1 MTDDGSPELSV
12 GFSIESGNSEEQLRQ
27 IQQAMNTAERGVVG
41 SAGRIEQ
48 ATQGMVKADAA
59 VAGFTLTANASSRA
73 AATIARDR
81 AQIEKTGEGLVRSLE
96 RQNATFGMTKSEI
109 QAARVEAAA
118 FAAQEKGLT
127 ELAARLRAEQTLL
140 NDRMAFGTKQ
150 HGAMATAAGRNGFA
164 LKQVAIQIPD
174 IVQGLLTGQ
183 KPMTVFIQQGGQIAQ
198 VAQMAEGGMKGFARE
213 LSGAALRF
221 APFAVSAAAAAG
233 GFALFVRWINQ
244 GVTNDQLTRDLGKI
258 TGGAN
263 ATRAEL
269 YKLKDETVTW
279 GDVTKAT
286 FSIVGKDIQASFVG
300 DVKGMSK
307 GVKATLDDLTGYA
320 KSALAGIYAGLAG
333 TRSYLGA
340 IEKGG
345 VLGLAKMAIGEGDPQ
360 LLEKTYGAAY
370 KQADGYLT
378 KLGARIRTQS
388 ITNARSRIADKV
400 GFNAPKDTTD
410 KHAEALA
417 RATEAT
423 EAQIRNLYSLSA
435 AYQESGAA
443 ALIAEARLKAE
454 SQAIRQRAD
463 VEAAVARQV
472 RLAVAERVSDADKG
486 TASLLDQARVQELVN
501 EQITAGIIPAERANE
516 AIRDRLA
523 DLPLLAAAEA
533 ARRVGDV
540 NGADAAVGAL
550 NRQHDARVR
559 LTDVETSGAIR
570 IAMANGQNRIDMLQ
584 EETRLIGASEPVRVR
599 ALAIMEATQQAAAK
613 EWAGPKAE
621 AWIQQQGAIA
631 EATANL
637 SIGQRRYNDELS
649 FTADRLDLIAQ
660 NASDAAR
667 GMADAFGDTG
677 RALGGM
683 VSIFAD
689 FEARQARALLVRKQ
703 NINAGADAE
712 RENAKFAIAQST
724 AQIGMFGDLTS
735 AAKGFFDEKSK
746 GYAAL
751 QTAEKAFR
759 AVEFALSV
767 RSMAQD
773 VIETGSKIA
782 SSGARAAANAVE
794 AVAKAIASLPFPAN
808 IAAGAATAAALAAI
822 GISIVGGFGGSKSN
836 LERPNEGTGTVFG
849 DPSAKSESLKRSIDA
864 LREVDLLTS
873 VYAREMASSLRS
885 IESSIG
891 GFAAQ
896 ILRAGDVNADV
907 KVNEGFQ
914 KNLVG
919 SVLSKIPLI
928 GGILGGLF
936 GSKTEVT
943 GSGLYAKGQTLDS
956 ILRGGFD
963 ASYYSDVKKS
973 SKFLG
978 ITTGSKTSTQYTG
991 ASGELE
997 GQFTLILRQFND
1009 AITAAADPLGQSA
1022 DAFQSRLNGFV
1033 VNIGKVDLK
1042 GLTGEQIEE
1051 KLEAIFGAA
1060 ADNMANAAFPGL
1072 SRFQRAGEGAFETL
1086 TRVAS
1091 TVEAVTTAL
1100 SLMGGSSRDLGIDI
1114 KVALADQFDSVS
1126 DFTSAVSAYADAFYT
1141 QEEKQA
1147 AQAAQMNRVFAS
1159 LGLSMP
1165 GSLAAFRNLV
1175 EAQDLATVSGR
1186 STYAA
1191 LLNLAPAFADLEK
1204 AMDGAKSAADVL
1216 AERQDLDRQLLEL
1229 AGDTAAIRALD
1240 LAKLDASNR
1249 ALQMQVWAVQDAQAA
1264 AKSADDLRQ
1273 AWTSVGDSIMDEV
1286 NRIRGLTDADTGG
1299 GFAALI
1305 GRFNAATDA
1314 ARAGDQDMAKT
1325 LPGLSQALL
1334 AAAGDA
1340 ATSRQELDRIQ
1351 AQTASSLEATY
1362 RAISAFSGA
1371 SPSTSTTSL
1380 LTAAMAQAAAAPSA
1394 ANDTQVSAIEA
1405 LRQEMADMRR
1415 EQLAQLIDMASTNR
1429 KIVTKLDDVTAASG
1443 GDAIS
1448 VQAA

>member
-1 MTDDGSPELSV
+1 MADDGSPELSV
-12 GFSIESGNSEEQLRQ
+12 GFTIESGNSEEQLRQ

-48 ATQGMVKADAA
+48 ATQSMVKADAA
-59 VAGFTLTANASSRA
+59 VAGFTLTANASSRVA
-73 AATIARDR
+73 ASIARDR
-81 AQIEKTGEGLVRSLE
+81 AQIEKTGESLVRQLE

-150 HGAMATAAGRNGFA
+150 HGAMAAAAGRNGFA
-164 LKQVAIQIPD
+164 LKQVAIQMPD

-183 KPMTVFIQQGGQIAQ
+183 KPMQVFIQQGGQIAQ
-198 VAQMAEGGMKGFARE
+198 VAQMAEGGVKGFARE
-213 LSGAALRF
+213 LAGAALRF
-221 APFAVSAAAAAG
+221 APFAAAAAAAAG

-307 GVKATLDDLTGYA
+307 GVKDVLDDLTGYA

-333 TRSYLGA
+333 TRSYLGE

-345 VLGLAKMAIGEGDPQ
+345 VLGLAKMAIGQGDPQ

-388 ITNARSRIADKV
+388 ITNARERIAEKV
-400 GFNAPKDTTD
+400 GFNTPKDTTD
-410 KHAEALA
+410 KHAESLA
-417 RATEAT
+417 RAAEAT
-423 EAQIRNLYSLSA
+423 EAQIRNLYALA
-435 AYQESGAA
+435 EAYNVSGGA
-443 ALIAEARLKAE
+443 ALIAEARVKAE
-454 SQAIRQRAD
+454 SEAIRRRTD
-463 VEAAVARQV
+463 VEAAVNQQV
-472 RLAVAERVSDADKG
+472 RLAIAQRTSDASRSS
-486 TASLLDQARVQELVN
+486 ASMRDEAAIQAEVN
-501 EQITAGIIPAERANE
+501 RMVTDGLTPAERA
-516 AIRDRLA
+516 ADLVRDRIA
-523 DLPLLAAAEA
+523 QLPLLQALEAAQQRGLRSEVERVTRALDEQRAAQASVAAAQI
-533 ARRVGDV
+533 GDRFTRSEI
-540 NGADAAVGAL
+540 ADRERL
-550 NRQHDARVR
+550 EDLDAER
-559 LTDVETSGAIR
+559 
-570 IAMANGQNRIDMLQ
+570 
-584 EETRLIGASEPVRVR
+584 RLIGATNVERAR
-599 ALAIMEATQQAAAK
+599 ALAIIRATR
-613 EWAGPKAE
+613 
-621 AWIQQQGAIA
+621 
-631 EATANL
+631 EATAMGAGAGTPNGDDY
-637 SIGQRRYNDELS
+637 IARQAEIAARAEQNTIAQRRFNDELG
-649 FTADRLDLIAQ
+649 FTADKLDLIAQ

-683 VSIFAD
+683 ASIFAD
-689 FEARQARALLVRKQ
+689 FSARQARAQLVRNQ
-703 NINAGADAE
+703 NIRAGADAE
-712 RENAKFAIAQST
+712 RENAKFAIAQSN
-724 AQIGMFGDLTS
+724 AQIGLFGDMTA
-735 AAKGFFDEKSK
+735 AAKGFFGEKSR

-751 QTAEKAFR
+751 QAAEKVYRAF
-759 AVEFALSV
+759 EFAMSV
-767 RSMAQD
+767 RAMVQD
-773 VIETGSKIA
+773 VSETISSVA
-782 SSGARAAANAVE
+782 NSGARAAAAGAE
-794 AVAKAIASLPFPAN
+794 GVANQSKLPFPFN
-808 IAAGAATAAALAAI
+808 LAAMAATAAALVAAGVTI
-822 GISIVGGFGGSKSN
+822 FSGGGRGSSAQPTN
-836 LERPNEGTGTVFG
+836 TGTGTVLG
-849 DPSAKSESLKRSIDA
+849 DPTAKSESLKRSIDA
-864 LREVDLLTS
+864 LREVDLVTS

-885 IESSIG
+885 IENAIG
-891 GFAAQ
+891 GVAAQ
-896 ILRAGDVNADV
+896 VVRAGDVNASAGIT
-907 KVNEGFQ
+907 EGFQ
-914 KNLVG
+914 KNLIG

-943 GSGLYAKGQTLDS
+943 GSGLYAKGQTLES
-956 ILRGGFD
+956 ILGRGFD
-963 ASYYSDVKKS
+963 ASYYSDIKKTS
-973 SKFLG
+973 SFLG
-978 ITTGSKTSTQYTG
+978 IKTGTKTSTQYAG

-1009 AITAAADPLGQSA
+1009 AITAAAEPLGQSA
-1022 DAFQSRLNGFV
+1022 DAFQARLNGFV

-1051 KLEAIFGAA
+1051 KLNAIFGAA

-1100 SLMGGSSRDLGIDI
+1100 NLLGGSSRDLGIDI

-1126 DFTSAVSAYADAFYT
+1126 DFTSAVSAYAEAFYT
-1141 QEEKQA
+1141 QKERQA

-1159 LGLSMP
+1159 LGLTMP
-1165 GSLAAFRNLV
+1165 GSLAAFRQLV
-1175 EAQDLATVSGR
+1175 EAQDLTTAAGR

-1216 AERQDLDRQLLEL
+1216 AERQDLERQLLEL

-1249 ALQMQVWAVQDAQAA
+1249 ALQEQVWAVQDAQAA
-1264 AKSADDLRQ
+1264 AKAADELRQ

-1286 NRIRGLTDADTGG
+1286 NRIRGLTEADTGG
-1299 GFAALI
+1299 GFATLM

-1314 ARAGDQDMAKT
+1314 ARAGDQDAAKT

-1334 AAAGDA
+1334 AAAADA

-1362 RAISAFSGA
+1362 QALSAFTGA
-1371 SPSTSTTSL
+1371 SPATSTAAL
-1380 LTAAMAQAAAAPSA
+1380 LTAAMAQAAAAPGA
-1394 ANDTQVSAIEA
+1394 ANDTQAASMDA
-1405 LRQEMADMRR
+1405 LRQEITDVLRS
-1415 EQLAQLIDMASTNR
+1415 QLAQMVDVASSNR
-1429 KIVTKLDDVTAASG
+1429 KIATKFDDVTAASG